1 MEGMLKI
8 TGIGLCLSV
17 TICLYLLTYSIF
29 SNIHAQEDKRVTN
42 GTSTSY
48 NTIQSFP
55 PREVHSK
62 ITALSGNSSN
72 DIPGASNSTQF
83 LKYNNLGNNENKAG
97 SISYNYPSYS
107 DPASAYMQPFFSS
120 PTNSLYNPYYSQRPY
135 SSGIYPSSQ
144 LTQPYYYP
152 NPQTLTPFS
161 TSLNSA
167 SPTYPYTYPPFSGL
181 PVQPYQYLPSASPP
195 PPPPVFPPPRYT
207 PEIMQ
212 GPSLAVND
220 QKSEGPVELEE
231 SKMVS
236 PWFPSVPAS
245 ECEGIFE
252 FTVEGTAEL
261 LSENL
266 KSGNH
271 KITIKMSS
279 GSSDTINGQLWIDK
293 KTSGDKGSKFDID
306 KTFNNCRVVTASALP
321 PTTGQKESSSS
332 LLNSLLDDL
341 PDSDYSTED
350 TDYSTE
356 DTDYSTEDQ
365 SKDEADNTDKNLQE
379 EEAENSDSIEK
390 KGKSEIA
397 AFE

>member
-8 TGIGLCLSV
+8 IRFGLWLFA

-42 GTSTSY
+42 GTSPSY
-48 NTIQSFP
+48 NTTQSFP
-55 PREVHSK
+55 PSEVHSK
-62 ITALSGNSSN
+62 TTVLSSNSSR
-72 DIPGASNSTQF
+72 DVPGASNSTQF

-120 PTNSLYNPYYSQRPY
+120 PTNSFYNPYYSQRPY

-152 NPQTLTPFS
+152 YPQTLTPFS
-161 TSLNSA
+161 TLANSA
-167 SPTYPYTYPPFSGL
+167 SPTYPYTFPPPSGL
-181 PVQPYQYLPSASPP
+181 PFQPYQYLPSSSPP

-207 PEIMQ
+207 PEVMQ
-212 GPSLAVND
+212 GPSPAVND
-220 QKSEGPVELEE
+220 QKSEGPDELEE

-261 LSENL
+261 LSEDL

-271 KITIKMSS
+271 KITIKMIS
-279 GSSDTINGQLWIDK
+279 GSPDSINGQLWIDK
-293 KTSGDKGSKFDID
+293 KTSSDKGSKFDID

-321 PTTGQKESSSS
+321 PTTGQKDSSSS
-332 LLNSLLDDL
+332 LLNTLLDDL
-341 PDSDYSTED
+341 SDSDYSTED
-350 TDYSTE
+350 SNYSTE
-356 DTDYSTEDQ
+356 DSNYSTEEQ
-365 SKDEADNTDKNLQE
+365 SKDEANSTDENLQE
-379 EEAENSDSIEK
+379 EETENSDRTEK
-390 KGKSEIA
+390 KGNSEIA